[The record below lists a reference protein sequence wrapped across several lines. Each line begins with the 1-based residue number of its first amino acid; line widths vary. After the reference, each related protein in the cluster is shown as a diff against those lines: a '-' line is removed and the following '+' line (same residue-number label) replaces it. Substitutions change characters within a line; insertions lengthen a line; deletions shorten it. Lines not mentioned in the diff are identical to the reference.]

1 MLHIIII
8 DKNILVTEENT
19 FVIKITKQR
28 RQRSNTSFKNQL
40 GLNWMFLNSVNSSCS
55 LFIIASWCSSQE
67 YWPLTSGLTDI
78 AVDSLGWINMEER
91 RNVGWNDVTEHSY
104 FYKQNVENRL
114 CSVILVRMGVFYR
127 LVVKLVT
134 RLGFITLTRINLM
147 LITESLNHW
156 NHGCALTVVHI
167 NDTW

>member
-1 MLHIIII
+1 
-8 DKNILVTEENT
+8 
-19 FVIKITKQR
+19 
-28 RQRSNTSFKNQL
+28 
-40 GLNWMFLNSVNSSCS
+40 
-55 LFIIASWCSSQE
+55 
-67 YWPLTSGLTDI
+67 
-78 AVDSLGWINMEER
+78 MEER

-147 LITESLNHW
+147 
-156 NHGCALTVVHI
+156 
-167 NDTW
+167 